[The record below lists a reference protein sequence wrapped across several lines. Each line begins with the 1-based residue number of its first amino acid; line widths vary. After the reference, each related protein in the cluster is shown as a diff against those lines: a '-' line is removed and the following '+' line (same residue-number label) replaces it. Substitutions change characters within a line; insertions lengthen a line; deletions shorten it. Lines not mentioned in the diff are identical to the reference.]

1 MSPAPPNQNARTMT
15 VTVANPL
22 AEQVYHRIKDDI
34 FSFRLLPGD
43 NFTETEMAQR
53 QGVSRTPLRDA
64 LFRLQREGYL
74 EVGFRRGWKV
84 CPIDFDRLDNLYD
97 LRIVLE
103 MAALDKLCGQ
113 QQATAGLEQL
123 NAIWLVEPEAREA
136 DAVRVAELDEAFHT
150 NLVAA
155 AGNQEMTRVHTEV
168 TEKIRIVRR
177 LDFLKK
183 KRIEATYEEHAK
195 ILQLIAKRKSTEA
208 QILLR
213 AHITQ
218 SKLEVRK
225 ITIWMLAEARQ
236 WQEPEAAAA
245 R

>member
-1 MSPAPPNQNARTMT
+1 MS
-15 VTVANPL
+15 VTAANPL
-22 AEQVYHRIKDDI
+22 AEQVYNRLKDDI
-34 FSFRLLPGD
+34 FNFRLLPGD
-43 NFTETEMAQR
+43 NFTETEMAQTY
-53 QGVSRTPLRDA
+53 GVSRTPLRDA
-64 LFRLQREGYL
+64 LFRMQREGYL

-84 CPIDFDRLDNLYD
+84 RPIDFDRLDNLYD

-103 MAALDKLCGQ
+103 MAALERLCQ
-113 QQATAGLEQL
+113 QTEPSSHLLEL
-123 NAIWLVEPEAREA
+123 NAIWLLPEAERENE
-136 DAVRVAELDEAFHT
+136 AVRVAALDERFHT

-155 AGNQEMTRVHTEV
+155 AGNEEMTRIHTEV

-183 KRIEATYEEHAK
+183 NRVDATYEEHGK
-195 ILQLIAKRKSTEA
+195 LLKLIAKRKATEA

-236 WQEPEAAAA
+236 AHLPGDLADTIPAGK
-245 R
+245 

>member
-1 MSPAPPNQNARTMT
+1 MT
-15 VTVANPL
+15 VTAANPL
-22 AEQVYHRIKDDI
+22 AEQVYARLKDDI
-34 FSFRLLPGD
+34 FNFRLLPGD
-43 NFTETEMAQR
+43 NFTETEMAQNY
-53 QGVSRTPLRDA
+53 GVSRTPLRDA
-64 LFRLQREGYL
+64 LFRMQREGYL

-84 CPIDFDRLDNLYD
+84 RPIDFDRLDNLYD

-103 MAALDKLCGQ
+103 MAALERLC
-113 QQATAGLEQL
+113 QQADPAPELQAL
-123 NAIWLVEPEAREA
+123 NAVWLLPEAQRESE
-136 DAVRVAELDEAFHT
+136 AVRVAALDEQFHT

-155 AGNQEMTRVHTEV
+155 AGNEEMTRIHTEV

-183 KRIEATYEEHAK
+183 NRVDATYEEHGK
-195 ILQLIAKRKSTEA
+195 ILQLIAKRKTTEA

-236 WQEPEAAAA
+236 EQLQTSKKI
-245 R
+245 

>member
-1 MSPAPPNQNARTMT
+1 MT

-103 MAALDKLCGQ
+103 MAALEKLCSQ
-113 QQATAGLEQL
+113 QEPTAELDQL
-123 NAIWLVEPEAREA
+123 NAIWLAEPEARLT
-136 DAVRVAELDEAFHT
+136 DAVKVAELDEAFHT

-155 AGNQEMTRVHTEV
+155 AGNVEMTRVHTEV

-183 KRIEATYEEHAK
+183 KRIDATYEEHGK
-195 ILQLIAKRKSTEA
+195 ILQLIAKRKATEA

-236 WQEPEAAAA
+236 LQEPEAALA

>member
-1 MSPAPPNQNARTMT
+1 MT

-22 AEQVYHRIKDDI
+22 AEQVYNRLKDDI
-34 FSFRLLPGD
+34 FNFRLLPGD

-74 EVGFRRGWKV
+74 EVGFRRGWRV
-84 CPIDFDRLDNLYD
+84 RPIDFDRLDNLYD

-103 MAALDKLCGQ
+103 MAALDKLCQ
-113 QQATAGLEQL
+113 QPEPSTGLERL
-123 NAIWLVEPEAREA
+123 NAVWLVAAGARES

-155 AGNQEMTRVHTEV
+155 AGNEEMTRVHTEV

-183 KRIEATYEEHAK
+183 KRIEATYEEHGK
-195 ILQLIAKRKSTEA
+195 ILQLIAKRRTTEA

-236 WQEPEAAAA
+236 EQEPEPQQAQ

>member
-1 MSPAPPNQNARTMT
+1 MT
-15 VTVANPL
+15 VTAANPL
-22 AEQVYHRIKDDI
+22 AEQVYCRLKDDI
-34 FSFRLLPGD
+34 FNFRLLPGD
-43 NFTETEMAQR
+43 NFTETEMAQTY
-53 QGVSRTPLRDA
+53 GVSRTPLRDA
-64 LFRLQREGYL
+64 LFRMQREGYL

-84 CPIDFDRLDNLYD
+84 RPIDFDRLDNLYD

-103 MAALDKLCGQ
+103 MAALERLC
-113 QQATAGLEQL
+113 QQAEPPPGLEAL
-123 NAIWLVEPEAREA
+123 NTVWLVPEGQRESE
-136 DAVRVAELDEAFHT
+136 AVQVAALDEQFHT
-150 NLVAA
+150 ELVAA
-155 AGNQEMTRVHTEV
+155 AGNEEMTRIHHEV

-183 KRIEATYEEHAK
+183 NRIEATYEEHAK
-195 ILQLIAKRKSTEA
+195 ILQLIAKRKATEA

-236 WQEPEAAAA
+236 EQLIKASTEIAAKQ
-245 R
+245 

>member
-1 MSPAPPNQNARTMT
+1 MT
-15 VTVANPL
+15 VSVANPL
-22 AEQVYHRIKDDI
+22 AEQVYNRLKEDI
-34 FSFRLLPGD
+34 FSFRLVPGD

-74 EVGFRRGWKV
+74 EVGFRRGWRV
-84 CPIDFDRLDNLYD
+84 RPIDFDRLDNLYD

-103 MAALDKLCGQ
+103 MAALDKLCQ
-113 QQATAGLEQL
+113 LQEPTSELQAL
-123 NAIWLVEPEAREA
+123 NAIWLVAPEARES
-136 DAVRVAELDEAFHT
+136 DAVKVAQYDEDFHT
-150 NLVAA
+150 NLVGA
-155 AGNQEMTRVHTEV
+155 AGNDEMTRVHTEV

-195 ILQLIAKRKSTEA
+195 ILQLIAKRKATEA

-236 WQEPEAAAA
+236 EHAPEPLQTPV
-245 R
+245 

>member
-1 MSPAPPNQNARTMT
+1 MT
-15 VTVANPL
+15 VTAANPL
-22 AEQVYHRIKDDI
+22 AEQVYSRLKDDI
-34 FSFRLLPGD
+34 FNFRLLPGD
-43 NFTETEMAQR
+43 NFTETEMAQNY
-53 QGVSRTPLRDA
+53 GVSRTPLRDA
-64 LFRLQREGYL
+64 LFRMQREGYL

-84 CPIDFDRLDNLYD
+84 RPIDFDRLDNLYD

-103 MAALDKLCGQ
+103 MAALERLC
-113 QQATAGLEQL
+113 QQAEASPELLAL
-123 NAIWLVEPEAREA
+123 NAVWLLPQEQRESE
-136 DAVRVAELDEAFHT
+136 AVRVAALDEQFHT

-155 AGNQEMTRVHTEV
+155 AGNEEISRIHTEV

-183 KRIEATYEEHAK
+183 NRVDATYEEHAK
-195 ILQLIAKRKSTEA
+195 ILQLIAKRKTTEA

-236 WQEPEAAAA
+236 EQLQTGK
-245 R
+245 

>member
-1 MSPAPPNQNARTMT
+1 MT

-22 AEQVYHRIKDDI
+22 AEQVYTRLKDEI
-34 FSFRLLPGD
+34 FNFRLLPGD

-74 EVGFRRGWKV
+74 EVGFRRGWRV

-103 MAALDKLCGQ
+103 MASLEKLCQ
-113 QQATAGLEQL
+113 QQEPSAGLQSL
-123 NAIWLVEPEAREA
+123 NGTWLVAPEARLS
-136 DAVRVAELDEAFHT
+136 DAVMVAELDEAFHT

-155 AGNQEMTRVHTEV
+155 AGNDEMTRVHTQV

-183 KRIEATYEEHAK
+183 NRVDATYEEHGK
-195 ILQLIAKRKSTEA
+195 ILQLIAKRKTTEA

-236 WQEPEAAAA
+236 EQTTDPTLQAH

>member
-1 MSPAPPNQNARTMT
+1 MT
-15 VTVANPL
+15 VTAANPL
-22 AEQVYHRIKDDI
+22 AEQVYNRLKEDI
-34 FSFRLLPGD
+34 FNFRLLPGD
-43 NFTETEMAQR
+43 NFTETEMALSY
-53 QGVSRTPLRDA
+53 GVSRTPLRDA
-64 LFRLQREGYL
+64 LFRMQREGYL
-74 EVGFRRGWKV
+74 DVGFRRGWKV
-84 CPIDFDRLDNLYD
+84 RPIDFDRLDNLYD

-103 MAALDKLCGQ
+103 MAALERLCQ
-113 QQATAGLEQL
+113 NPDPSPGLLAL
-123 NAIWLVEPEAREA
+123 NSIWLVPEDERESE
-136 DAVRVAELDEAFHT
+136 AVKVAELDESFHT

-155 AGNQEMTRVHTEV
+155 AGNEEMTRIHTEV

-183 KRIEATYEEHAK
+183 NRVLATYEEHGK
-195 ILQLIAKRKSTEA
+195 ILKLIAKRKATEA

-236 WQEPEAAAA
+236 EQLKTLP
-245 R
+245 

>member
-1 MSPAPPNQNARTMT
+1 MT
-15 VTVANPL
+15 VTAANPL
-22 AEQVYHRIKDDI
+22 AEQVYNRLKEDI
-34 FSFRLLPGD
+34 FNFRLLPGD
-43 NFTETEMAQR
+43 NFTETEMALSY
-53 QGVSRTPLRDA
+53 GVSRTPLRDA
-64 LFRLQREGYL
+64 LFRMQREGYL
-74 EVGFRRGWKV
+74 DVGFRRGWKV
-84 CPIDFDRLDNLYD
+84 RPIDFDRLDNLYD

-103 MAALDKLCGQ
+103 MAALERLCQ
-113 QQATAGLEQL
+113 NPDPSPGLLAL
-123 NAIWLVEPEAREA
+123 NAVWLVPEDQRESE
-136 DAVRVAELDEAFHT
+136 AVKVAELDESFHT

-155 AGNQEMTRVHTEV
+155 AGNEEMTRIHTEV

-183 KRIEATYEEHAK
+183 NRVLATYEEHGK
-195 ILQLIAKRKSTEA
+195 ILKLIAKRKATEA

-236 WQEPEAAAA
+236 EQLKTLP
-245 R
+245 

>member
-1 MSPAPPNQNARTMT
+1 MT
-15 VTVANPL
+15 VTAANPL
-22 AEQVYHRIKDDI
+22 AEQVYTRLKDDI
-34 FSFRLLPGD
+34 FNFRLLPGD
-43 NFTETEMAQR
+43 NFTETEMALSY
-53 QGVSRTPLRDA
+53 GVSRTPLRDA
-64 LFRLQREGYL
+64 LFRMQREGYL
-74 EVGFRRGWKV
+74 EVGFRRGWRV
-84 CPIDFDRLDNLYD
+84 RPIDFDRLDDLYD

-103 MAALDKLCGQ
+103 MASLERLCQ
-113 QQATAGLEQL
+113 KADPSPELEAL
-123 NAIWLVEPEAREA
+123 NAIWLVPEEQRESE
-136 DAVRVAELDEAFHT
+136 AVRVAEFDEQFHT

-155 AGNQEMTRVHTEV
+155 AGNEEMTRIHTEV

-183 KRIEATYEEHAK
+183 NRVDATYEEHGK
-195 ILQLIAKRKSTEA
+195 ILKLIAKRKTTEA

-236 WQEPEAAAA
+236 QQLQVALPEAVTNGK
-245 R
+245 

>member
-1 MSPAPPNQNARTMT
+1 MT

-103 MAALDKLCGQ
+103 MAALEKLCSQ
-113 QQATAGLEQL
+113 Q
-123 NAIWLVEPEAREA
+123 EPT
-136 DAVRVAELDEAFHT
+136 AEL
-150 NLVAA
+150 
-155 AGNQEMTRVHTEV
+155 
-168 TEKIRIVRR
+168 
-177 LDFLKK
+177 
-183 KRIEATYEEHAK
+183 
-195 ILQLIAKRKSTEA
+195 
-208 QILLR
+208 
-213 AHITQ
+213 
-218 SKLEVRK
+218 
-225 ITIWMLAEARQ
+225 
-236 WQEPEAAAA
+236 
-245 R
+245 

>member
-1 MSPAPPNQNARTMT
+1 MT
-15 VTVANPL
+15 VTAANPL
-22 AEQVYHRIKDDI
+22 AEQVYNRLKEDI
-34 FSFRLLPGD
+34 FNFRLLPGD
-43 NFTETEMAQR
+43 NFTETEMALSY
-53 QGVSRTPLRDA
+53 GVSRTPLRDA
-64 LFRLQREGYL
+64 LFRMQREGYL
-74 EVGFRRGWKV
+74 DVGFRRGWKV
-84 CPIDFDRLDNLYD
+84 RPIDFDRLDNLYD

-103 MAALDKLCGQ
+103 MAALERLCQ
-113 QQATAGLEQL
+113 NPDPSPGLLAL
-123 NAIWLVEPEAREA
+123 NAVWLVPEEERESE
-136 DAVRVAELDEAFHT
+136 AVKVAELDESFHT

-155 AGNQEMTRVHTEV
+155 AGNEEMTRIHTEV

-183 KRIEATYEEHAK
+183 NRVLATYEEHGK
-195 ILQLIAKRKSTEA
+195 ILKLIAKRKATEA

-236 WQEPEAAAA
+236 EQLKTLP
-245 R
+245 

>member
-1 MSPAPPNQNARTMT
+1 MT
-15 VTVANPL
+15 VTAANPL
-22 AEQVYHRIKDDI
+22 AEQVYNRLKDDI
-34 FSFRLLPGD
+34 FNFRLLPGD
-43 NFTETEMAQR
+43 NFTETEMALSY
-53 QGVSRTPLRDA
+53 GVSRTPLRDA
-64 LFRLQREGYL
+64 LFRMQREGYL

-84 CPIDFDRLDNLYD
+84 RPIDFDRLDNLYD

-103 MAALDKLCGQ
+103 MAALERLCQ
-113 QQATAGLEQL
+113 NPEPSPELEAL
-123 NAIWLVEPEAREA
+123 NAVWLLPEAERESE
-136 DAVRVAELDEAFHT
+136 AVKVAQLDESFHT

-155 AGNQEMTRVHTEV
+155 AGNDEMTRIHTEV

-183 KRIEATYEEHAK
+183 NRVDATYEEHGK
-195 ILQLIAKRKSTEA
+195 LLKLIAKRKATEA

-225 ITIWMLAEARQ
+225 ITIWMLTEARQ
-236 WQEPEAAAA
+236 EQLQTQK
-245 R
+245 

>member
-1 MSPAPPNQNARTMT
+1 MT

-22 AEQVYHRIKDDI
+22 AEQVYNRLKDDI
-34 FSFRLLPGD
+34 FNFRLLPGD

-84 CPIDFDRLDNLYD
+84 RPINFDRLDNLYD

-103 MAALDKLCGQ
+103 MAALEKLCQ
-113 QQATAGLEQL
+113 QQEPAAGLQEL
-123 NAIWLVEPEAREA
+123 NAAWLVEPAARES
-136 DAVRVAELDEAFHT
+136 DAVKVAELDEAFHT

-155 AGNQEMTRVHTEV
+155 AGNEEMTRVHTEV

-183 KRIEATYEEHAK
+183 KRIEATYEEHGK
-195 ILQLIAKRKSTEA
+195 ILQLIAKRKATEA

-236 WQEPEAAAA
+236 EQTPEPVPAQ

>member
-1 MSPAPPNQNARTMT
+1 MT
-15 VTVANPL
+15 VTAANPL
-22 AEQVYHRIKDDI
+22 AEQVYNRLKEDI
-34 FSFRLLPGD
+34 FNFRLLPGD
-43 NFTETEMAQR
+43 NFTETEMALSY
-53 QGVSRTPLRDA
+53 GVSRTPLRDA
-64 LFRLQREGYL
+64 LFRMQREGYL
-74 EVGFRRGWKV
+74 DVGFRRGWKV
-84 CPIDFDRLDNLYD
+84 RPIDFDRLDNLYD

-103 MAALDKLCGQ
+103 MAALERLCQ
-113 QQATAGLEQL
+113 NPDPSPGLEEL
-123 NAIWLVEPEAREA
+123 NAVWLVPEEERESE
-136 DAVRVAELDEAFHT
+136 AVKVAELDESFHT

-155 AGNQEMTRVHTEV
+155 AGNEEMTRIHTEV

-183 KRIEATYEEHAK
+183 NRVLATYEEHGK
-195 ILQLIAKRKSTEA
+195 ILKLIAKRKATEA

-236 WQEPEAAAA
+236 EQLKALP
-245 R
+245 

>member
-1 MSPAPPNQNARTMT
+1 MT
-15 VTVANPL
+15 VTAANPL
-22 AEQVYHRIKDDI
+22 AEQVYNRLKDDI
-34 FSFRLLPGD
+34 FNFRLLPGD
-43 NFTETEMAQR
+43 NFTETEMAQSY
-53 QGVSRTPLRDA
+53 GVSRTPLRDA
-64 LFRLQREGYL
+64 LFRMQREGYL
-74 EVGFRRGWKV
+74 DVGFRRGWKV
-84 CPIDFDRLDNLYD
+84 RPIDFDRLDNLYD

-103 MAALDKLCGQ
+103 MAALERICQNPDIPPALQ
-113 QQATAGLEQL
+113 NL
-123 NAIWLVEPEAREA
+123 NAVWLVEEDARES
-136 DAVRVAELDEAFHT
+136 DAVKVAELDESFHT

-155 AGNQEMTRVHTEV
+155 AGNEEMTRIHTEV

-183 KRIEATYEEHAK
+183 NRVTATYEEHGK
-195 ILQLIAKRKSTEA
+195 ILALIAKRKATEA

-236 WQEPEAAAA
+236 QKTGEMV
-245 R
+245 

>member
-1 MSPAPPNQNARTMT
+1 MT
-15 VTVANPL
+15 VTAANPL
-22 AEQVYHRIKDDI
+22 AEQVYNRLKDDI
-34 FSFRLLPGD
+34 FNFRLLPGD
-43 NFTETEMAQR
+43 NFTETEMALSY
-53 QGVSRTPLRDA
+53 GVSRTPLRDA
-64 LFRLQREGYL
+64 LFRMQREGYL
-74 EVGFRRGWKV
+74 DVGFRRGWKV
-84 CPIDFDRLDNLYD
+84 RPIDFERLDNLYD

-103 MAALDKLCGQ
+103 MAALERLCQ
-113 QQATAGLEQL
+113 NPDPSPELEAL
-123 NAIWLVEPEAREA
+123 NAVWLLPEQERESE
-136 DAVRVAELDEAFHT
+136 AVKVAELDESFHT

-155 AGNQEMTRVHTEV
+155 AGNEEMTRIHTEV

-183 KRIEATYEEHAK
+183 NRVDATYEEHSK
-195 ILQLIAKRKSTEA
+195 ILKLIAKRKATEA

-236 WQEPEAAAA
+236 EQLQTQK
-245 R
+245 

>member
-1 MSPAPPNQNARTMT
+1 MT
-15 VTVANPL
+15 VTLTNAL
-22 AEQVYHRIKDDI
+22 AEQVYHRLKDDI

-103 MAALDKLCGQ
+103 MAALDKLCSQ
-113 QQATAGLEQL
+113 QDASAELEQL
-123 NAIWLVEPEAREA
+123 NAIWLAEPEARQT
-136 DAVRVAELDEAFHT
+136 DAVKVAELDEAFHT

-155 AGNQEMTRVHTEV
+155 AGNDEMTRVHTEV

-183 KRIEATYEEHAK
+183 KRIDATYEEHGK
-195 ILQLIAKRKSTEA
+195 ILQLIAKRKATEA

-236 WQEPEAAAA
+236 LQEPEAALAQ

>member
-1 MSPAPPNQNARTMT
+1 MT
-15 VTVANPL
+15 VTAANPL
-22 AEQVYHRIKDDI
+22 AEQVYNRLKEDI
-34 FSFRLLPGD
+34 FNFRLLPGD
-43 NFTETEMAQR
+43 NFTETEMALSY
-53 QGVSRTPLRDA
+53 GVSRTPLRDA
-64 LFRLQREGYL
+64 LFRMQREGYL
-74 EVGFRRGWKV
+74 DVGFRRGWKV
-84 CPIDFDRLDNLYD
+84 RPIDFDRLDNLYD

-103 MAALDKLCGQ
+103 MAALERLCQ
-113 QQATAGLEQL
+113 NPDPSPGLLSL
-123 NAIWLVEPEAREA
+123 NAVWLVPEEERESE
-136 DAVRVAELDEAFHT
+136 AVKVAELDESFHT

-155 AGNQEMTRVHTEV
+155 AGNEEMTRIHTEV

-183 KRIEATYEEHAK
+183 NRVLATYEEHGK
-195 ILQLIAKRKSTEA
+195 ILKLIAKRKATEA

-236 WQEPEAAAA
+236 EQLKTLP
-245 R
+245 

>member
-1 MSPAPPNQNARTMT
+1 MT

-22 AEQVYHRIKDDI
+22 AEQVYTRLKDDI
-34 FSFRLLPGD
+34 FNFRLLPGD

-74 EVGFRRGWKV
+74 EVGFRRGWRV

-97 LRIVLE
+97 LRTVLE
-103 MAALDKLCGQ
+103 MASLEKLCQ
-113 QQATAGLEQL
+113 QEEPSAGLQKL
-123 NAIWLVEPEAREA
+123 NSIWLVAAEARQS
-136 DAVRVAELDEAFHT
+136 DAVTVAELDEAFHT

-155 AGNQEMTRVHTEV
+155 AGNDEMTRVHTEV

-183 KRIEATYEEHAK
+183 NRVDATYEEHGK
-195 ILQLIAKRKSTEA
+195 ILQLIAKRKTTEA

-236 WQEPEAAAA
+236 EQTPDVVLQAQP
-245 R
+245 

>member
-1 MSPAPPNQNARTMT
+1 MT

-22 AEQVYHRIKDDI
+22 AEQVYNRLKDDI

-84 CPIDFDRLDNLYD
+84 RPIDFDRLDNLYD

-103 MAALDKLCGQ
+103 MAALDKLCQ
-113 QQATAGLEQL
+113 QPEPPAELKAL
-123 NAIWLVEPEAREA
+123 NAIWLVAPQARET
-136 DAVRVAELDEAFHT
+136 DAVKVAEFDEAFHT

-155 AGNQEMTRVHTEV
+155 AGNEEMTRVHTEV
-168 TEKIRIVRR
+168 TEN
-177 LDFLKK
+177 
-183 KRIEATYEEHAK
+183 EEHAK
-195 ILQLIAKRKSTEA
+195 ILQLVAKRRATEA

-236 WQEPEAAAA
+236 EQEPEAMRAQQ
-245 R
+245 

>member
-1 MSPAPPNQNARTMT
+1 MT
-15 VTVANPL
+15 VTSANPL
-22 AEQVYHRIKDDI
+22 AEQVYNRLKDDI
-34 FSFRLLPGD
+34 FNFRLLPGD
-43 NFTETEMAQR
+43 NFTETEMAQNY
-53 QGVSRTPLRDA
+53 GVSRTPLRDA
-64 LFRLQREGYL
+64 LFRMQREGYL

-84 CPIDFDRLDNLYD
+84 RPIDFDRLD
-97 LRIVLE
+97 
-103 MAALDKLCGQ
+103 K
-113 QQATAGLEQL
+113 
-123 NAIWLVEPEAREA
+123 
-136 DAVRVAELDEAFHT
+136 LDEQFHT

-155 AGNQEMTRVHTEV
+155 AGNEEMTRIHTEV

-183 KRIEATYEEHAK
+183 NRVDATYEEHGK
-195 ILQLIAKRKSTEA
+195 ILKLIAKRKTTEA

-236 WQEPEAAAA
+236 QQLQVALPEAVTNGK
-245 R
+245 

>member
-1 MSPAPPNQNARTMT
+1 MT

-34 FSFRLLPGD
+34 FNFRLLPGD
-43 NFTETEMAQR
+43 NFTETEMAAR

-103 MAALDKLCGQ
+103 MAALEKLCSLQ
-113 QQATAGLEQL
+113 EPTAELEQL
-123 NAIWLVEPEAREA
+123 NAIWLAAPEARES

-183 KRIEATYEEHAK
+183 KRVDATYEEHGK
-195 ILQLIAKRKSTEA
+195 ILQLVAKRRATEA

-236 WQEPEAAAA
+236 LQEPETGTAQ

>member
-1 MSPAPPNQNARTMT
+1 MT

-84 CPIDFDRLDNLYD
+84 CAIDFDRLDNLYD

-103 MAALDKLCGQ
+103 MAALEKLCSQ
-113 QQATAGLEQL
+113 QEPTAELEQL
-123 NAIWLVEPEAREA
+123 NAIWLAEPEARHT
-136 DAVRVAELDEAFHT
+136 DAVKVAELDEAFHT

-155 AGNQEMTRVHTEV
+155 AGNVEMTRVHTEV

-183 KRIEATYEEHAK
+183 KRIEATYEEHGK
-195 ILQLIAKRKSTEA
+195 SLQLIAKRKATEA

-225 ITIWMLAEARQ
+225 ITTWMLAEARQ
-236 WQEPEAAAA
+236 LQEPEAALA

>member
-1 MSPAPPNQNARTMT
+1 MT
-15 VTVANPL
+15 VTAANPL
-22 AEQVYHRIKDDI
+22 AEQVYNRLKEDI
-34 FSFRLLPGD
+34 FNFRLLPGD
-43 NFTETEMAQR
+43 NFTETEMALSY
-53 QGVSRTPLRDA
+53 GVSRTPLRDA
-64 LFRLQREGYL
+64 LFRMQREGYL
-74 EVGFRRGWKV
+74 DVGFRRGWKV
-84 CPIDFDRLDNLYD
+84 RPIDFERLDNLYD

-103 MAALDKLCGQ
+103 MAALERLCQ
-113 QQATAGLEQL
+113 NPDPAPGLLAL
-123 NAIWLVEPEAREA
+123 NAVWLVPEEERESE
-136 DAVRVAELDEAFHT
+136 AVKVAELDESFHT

-155 AGNQEMTRVHTEV
+155 AGNEEMTRIHTEV

-183 KRIEATYEEHAK
+183 NRVLATYEEHGK
-195 ILQLIAKRKSTEA
+195 ILKLIAKRKATEA

-236 WQEPEAAAA
+236 EQLQTQT
-245 R
+245 